1 MLEEYI
7 PVFNELARVCPVLH
21 DLSTEE
27 LVQTEPRLER
37 YFLVLFVYLTSNLR
51 M

>member
-21 DLSTEE
+21 DPSTVE
-27 LVQTEPRLER
+27 LVHTEPRLER
-37 YFLVLFVYLTSNLR
+37 YFFGVMCVPN
-51 M
+51 